1 MCATKLLCFTRS
13 SSLIQ
18 KIPSEYP
25 PPVSTSEDYA
35 WMEKFVYNEL
45 NQIAILKVS
54 LAHSQ
59 NYLENYFASFMKN
72 ASAKVMLL
80 VVRMPDISRKMVNHL
95 RIMIEEAENERSYQH
110 EGGYHNKVFVLFLH
124 FPSTSFFDPCY
135 PSLFLQ
141 GWNHYYLDSV
151 GHGTLNSSGDVT
163 EVLAVKQW
171 FQTCCFPKDFSTN
184 TKDQMVVTLK
194 KMVEE
199 AIPYVASR
207 LVIQKCGRFNC
218 TMNAAERREVVRCVL
233 IDQKFGGEFASGYCS
248 YWSPEKMM
256 ELIRKSTRFTHT
268 KKSTL
273 NLTDSMQSSFNS
285 HFSDY
290 MVYMLNKFNQDC
302 SLDIVCE
309 QHTYPEREAIIL
321 DLCLSLAAVLPRP
334 ELSQLPALCNQFVTK
349 STVIMSRVPK
359 FPMFLE
365 MCKMIESAIATCKTP
380 RRMKVN
386 SSLRQSYKEETDIK
400 GDSNIGDMNRAV
412 LEYINV
418 RLNMA

>member
-18 KIPSEYP
+18 KIPSDYP
-25 PPVSTSEDYA
+25 PPVPTSEDYA
-35 WMEKFVYNEL
+35 WMEKFVYHEL

-72 ASAKVMLL
+72 PSAKLMLL

-95 RIMIEEAENERSYQH
+95 RIMIEEAENE
-110 EGGYHNKVFVLFLH
+110 GGYLNKVFVVLLH

-141 GWNHYYLDSV
+141 GWDHYYLDSV

-171 FQTCCFPKDFSTN
+171 FQTCCFPRDFSTN
-184 TKDQMVVTLK
+184 TKDQMVITLQ

-207 LVIQKCGRFNC
+207 LVIQKCGHFNC
-218 TMNAAERREVVRCVL
+218 AMNAAKRREVVRCIL
-233 IDQKFGGEFASGYCS
+233 IDKKFGDEFASGYCS

-273 NLTDSMQSSFNS
+273 NLTDSMQSSFYS

-302 SLDIVCE
+302 SLDVVCE
-309 QHTYPEREAIIL
+309 QHTDLEREAIML
-321 DLCLSLAAVLPRP
+321 NLCLSLAAVLPRP
-334 ELSQLPALCNQFVTK
+334 ELSQLPALCNQFVNK
-349 STVIMSRVPK
+349 SIVIMSRVPK

-365 MCKMIESAIATCKTP
+365 MCKMIDSTISTCKNP
-380 RRMKVN
+380 KHMKVP
-386 SSLRQSYKEETDIK
+386 SLRQSYKEETDFK
-400 GDSNIGDMNRAV
+400 ADSGIADMNQAV
-412 LEYINV
+412 MEYLNV
-418 RLNMA
+418 RLIVAS